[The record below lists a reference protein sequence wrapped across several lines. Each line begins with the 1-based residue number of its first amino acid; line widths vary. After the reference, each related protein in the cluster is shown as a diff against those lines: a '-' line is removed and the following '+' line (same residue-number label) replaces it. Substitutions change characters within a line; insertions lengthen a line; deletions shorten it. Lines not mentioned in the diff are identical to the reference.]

1 MQGEVETR
9 RIRSHCS
16 FPARVFVSALIVA
29 FCACLLAPDLSARA
43 LADETATQFRQWLAQ
58 TVWPD
63 AQKRGVSRETFDKAF
78 ADMRLALDLPDL
90 QRPGSTTSR
99 DEQAQLEFQDP
110 RRYFVEGQLSSLSK
124 AGVGLLARWGSA
136 LSAIE
141 QLYGVPKEIIVA
153 IWGRESHFGRVAP
166 KRQALRVLAT
176 QAFMGRRRALY
187 YPELLAALVILE
199 EDHVPAEMLLSSWAG
214 AMGQPQLLPSKFLR
228 YAVDGDG
235 DGKRDIWRSAPDS
248 LASIANYLRE
258 HGWVRER
265 GWGFETRVPGDVS
278 CTFEGPRRGKPMRE
292 WARLGLT
299 RVDGTA
305 LPSTNA
311 SALTYLLM
319 PVGRLGPAFL
329 VSENFY
335 VLKEYNE
342 FRSLRPLRRPPRRPH
357 AQRPSDFR
365 RLVADRQDETRRHS
379 DDAAAPRGGGSRRGR
394 GRWAHRLCDPHRRGR
409 VANETRSRSDL
420 LSRCR
425 AAAGD
430 PLSEQPGH
438 PAPPPRDPSRRVRRN
453 SSGTDREATQH
464 HRTVSDGAPTESLA
478 NGVHGPVRHT
488 SRMPFLEP
496 GRRSSL
502 REPERKLELQVLAML
517 FRFDTEI
524 ARSEM
529 RLLLRDESPGRHGP
543 VLRPP
548 RLGFPSRK

>member
-342 FRSLRPLRRPPRRPH
+342 SDLYALFVGHLADRMRNGPAISGAWSPIDRMRRGDIRTM
-357 AQRPSDFR
+357 QQ
-365 RLVADRQDETRRHS
+365 RLVAEGHDVGEVDGLIGFATRTAVGEWQTKRGRAATCFP
-379 DDAAAPRGGGSRRGR
+379 DAA
-394 GRWAHRLCDPHRRGR
+394 
-409 VANETRSRSDL
+409 L
-420 LSRCR
+420 L
-425 AAAGD
+425 
-430 PLSEQPGH
+430 Q
-438 PAPPPRDPSRRVRRN
+438 
-453 SSGTDREATQH
+453 
-464 HRTVSDGAPTESLA
+464 
-478 NGVHGPVRHT
+478 
-488 SRMPFLEP
+488 
-496 GRRSSL
+496 
-502 REPERKLELQVLAML
+502 
-517 FRFDTEI
+517 EI
-524 ARSEM
+524 R
-529 RLLLRDESPGRHGP
+529 
-543 VLRPP
+543 
-548 RLGFPSRK
+548 